1 MGGTGGGIM
10 PVKVRELKAILSRAG
25 FYWRSA
31 KGSHTYWTHPLL
43 PGFRLS
49 ISGKDG
55 QDAEKYQIRAVKD
68 ALRQIGERK

>member
-10 PVKVRELKAILSRAG
+10 PVKVRELKAMLSRAG
-25 FYWRSA
+25 FDWRPA

-43 PGFRLS
+43 PDFRLS
-49 ISGKDG
+49 IAGKDG

-68 ALRQIGERK
+68 ALRKIGERK